1 MKIMIKKIIGI
12 VALLAI
18 LALIVYTAIGAGT
31 YKSMLPEDM
40 FTKKDVVATEI
51 VKATEA
57 PAADDVN
64 PTEAVE
70 QITE

>member
-40 FTKKDVVATEI
+40 FTKTDIVASEVIDTME
-51 VKATEA
+51 T
-57 PAADDVN
+57 PAENVN
-64 PTEAVE
+64 TTEAVE

>member
-12 VALLAI
+12 VAVFAI
-18 LALIVYTAIGAGT
+18 LALVVFTAVGVGT

-40 FTKKDVVATEI
+40 FTKSEVVASEVIEET
-51 VKATEA
+51 KTLAT
-57 PAADDVN
+57 DVN

-70 QITE
+70 QVTE

>member
-1 MKIMIKKIIGI
+1 MIKKIIGI

-51 VKATEA
+51 VEATEA
-57 PAADDVN
+57 PVADVN

>member
-12 VALLAI
+12 VAVLAI

-31 YKSMLPEDM
+31 YKSMLPEDL
-40 FTKKDVVATEI
+40 FTKTEVVASSEVIDTME
-51 VKATEA
+51 T
-57 PAADDVN
+57 PAENVN
-64 PTEAVE
+64 KIEAVE

>member
-1 MKIMIKKIIGI
+1 MIKKIIGI
-12 VALLAI
+12 VAVLAI

-40 FTKKDVVATEI
+40 FTKSEVVASEVIEEAKTP
-51 VKATEA
+51 AT
-57 PAADDVN
+57 DVN

-70 QITE
+70 QVTE

>member
-1 MKIMIKKIIGI
+1 MIKKIIGI
-12 VALLAI
+12 VAVLAI

-31 YKSMLPEDM
+31 YKSMLPEDL
-40 FTKKDVVATEI
+40 FTKTDIVASEVI
-51 VKATEA
+51 VTMET
-57 PAADDVN
+57 PAENVN

>member
-1 MKIMIKKIIGI
+1 MIKKIIGI
-12 VALLAI
+12 VAVLAI

-40 FTKKDVVATEI
+40 LTKSEVVASEVIEET
-51 VKATEA
+51 KTPATDA
-57 PAADDVN
+57 N

-70 QITE
+70 QVTE

>member
-1 MKIMIKKIIGI
+1 MIKKIIGI
-12 VALLAI
+12 VAVLAI

-40 FTKKDVVATEI
+40 FTKTEVVASEVIDTME
-51 VKATEA
+51 T
-57 PAADDVN
+57 PAENVN
-64 PTEAVE
+64 TAEAVE

>member
-1 MKIMIKKIIGI
+1 MKIMIKKIIGV
-12 VALLAI
+12 VAVLAI
-18 LALIVYTAIGAGT
+18 LALVVFTAVGVGT

-40 FTKKDVVATEI
+40 FTKSEFVASEI
-51 VKATEA
+51 IEETKT
-57 PAADDVN
+57 PAADVN

>member
-1 MKIMIKKIIGI
+1 MIKKIIGI

-31 YKSMLPEDM
+31 YKSMLPEDL

-51 VKATEA
+51 VEVTEA
-57 PAADDVN
+57 PAADVN
-64 PTEAVE
+64 PTEVVE

>member
-1 MKIMIKKIIGI
+1 MIKKIIGI

-31 YKSMLPEDM
+31 YKSMLPEDLL
-40 FTKKDVVATEI
+40 TKTEVVATEI
-51 VKATEA
+51 VEATEA
-57 PAADDVN
+57 PAVDVN

>member
-1 MKIMIKKIIGI
+1 MIKKIIGI

-18 LALIVYTAIGAGT
+18 LTLIVYTAIGAGT
-31 YKSMLPEDM
+31 YKSMLPEDL
-40 FTKKDVVATEI
+40 FTKTDIVASEVIEET
-51 VKATEA
+51 KTPAT
-57 PAADDVN
+57 DVN

>member
-1 MKIMIKKIIGI
+1 MIKKIIGI

-31 YKSMLPEDM
+31 YKSMLPEDL
-40 FTKKDVVATEI
+40 FTKTEVVASEVIDTME
-51 VKATEA
+51 T
-57 PAADDVN
+57 PAENVN
-64 PTEAVE
+64 TTEAVE

>member
-1 MKIMIKKIIGI
+1 MMIMIKKIIGI
-12 VALLAI
+12 VAVLAI
-18 LALIVYTAIGAGT
+18 LALVVFTAVGVGT

-40 FTKKDVVATEI
+40 FTKSEVVASEVIEETR
-51 VKATEA
+51 T
-57 PAADDVN
+57 PAADVN

>member
-1 MKIMIKKIIGI
+1 MIKKIIGI
-12 VALLAI
+12 VAVLAI

-31 YKSMLPEDM
+31 YKSMLPEDL
-40 FTKKDVVATEI
+40 FTKTEVTASEVIDVMET
-51 VKATEA
+51 
-57 PAADDVN
+57 PAADVN

>member
-31 YKSMLPEDM
+31 YKSMLPEDL
-40 FTKKDVVATEI
+40 FTKTEVVASEVIDTME
-51 VKATEA
+51 T
-57 PAADDVN
+57 PAENVN
-64 PTEAVE
+64 TTEAVE

>member
-1 MKIMIKKIIGI
+1 MIMIKKIIGI
-12 VALLAI
+12 VAVLAI
-18 LALIVYTAIGAGT
+18 LALVVFTAVGVGT

-40 FTKKDVVATEI
+40 FTKSEFVASEI
-51 VKATEA
+51 IEETKT
-57 PAADDVN
+57 PAADVN

>member
-1 MKIMIKKIIGI
+1 MIKKIIGI
-12 VALLAI
+12 VAVLAI

-31 YKSMLPEDM
+31 YKSMLPEDL
-40 FTKKDVVATEI
+40 FTKNGVVATEI
-51 VKATEA
+51 VEATEA
-57 PAADDVN
+57 LAADVN

>member
-40 FTKKDVVATEI
+40 FTKTEVVATEI
-51 VKATEA
+51 VEATEA
-57 PAADDVN
+57 PSADVN